1 MEPDWGGWADELP
14 PDVEEYLR
22 GTLDKADPGGAAD
35 TTGAGDLDRP
45 PEPPAEVPEPEDE
58 PDWAATPA
66 EPGWAGTQAEPDW
79 AGTQAEPGWAGG
91 RRAPDWA
98 LPEPGLGGE
107 PAVDGG
113 DRWGATAFGSGTG
126 GVDAHVD
133 EPLYGADLPEDL
145 SDAPAADTGAGTGG
159 GWEVDTGAGDGGA
172 WDAGTGTGGAWD
184 VDAWADLPPVP
195 EPPFGADPDAADLA
209 DVDGWAGPD
218 FPPMLELAGLPEPV
232 DGPPWGDPSVVGG
245 EPLAEPAG
253 YEPPDPADLSGY
265 AAVDLAEVDGD
276 PWAALLAAEDPATSA
291 LARWW
296 APPAA

>member
-22 GTLDKADPGGAAD
+22 GTLGKADPGGAAG
-35 TTGAGDLDRP
+35 TGDLDPP
-45 PEPPAEVPEPEDE
+45 PELPEPELPEPEGE
-58 PDWAATPA
+58 PDWAAPPAEPGWAGTPA
-66 EPGWAGTQAEPDW
+66 EPGWAGERGAADW
-79 AGTQAEPGWAGG
+79 AP
-91 RRAPDWA
+91 
-98 LPEPGLGGE
+98 PEPPPEPWPGLDAG
-107 PAVDGG
+107 PVVDGG
-113 DRWGATAFGSGTG
+113 DRWGAVAFGSGTG

-133 EPLYGADLPEDL
+133 EPLYGPDLPEDL
-145 SDAPAADTGAGTGG
+145 SDAPAAGIGTGTDGAWDVDTGAGTGG
-159 GWEVDTGAGDGGA
+159 D
-172 WDAGTGTGGAWD
+172 WD

-195 EPPFGADPDAADLA
+195 DPPFGADPDAAGLA
-209 DVDGWAGPD
+209 DVDGWTGPE

-232 DGPPWGDPSVVGG
+232 DGHPWGDPSMVGG

-253 YEPPDPADLSGY
+253 YGTPDPADLSGY

-276 PWAALLAAEDPATSA
+276 PWAALLASDDPATSA